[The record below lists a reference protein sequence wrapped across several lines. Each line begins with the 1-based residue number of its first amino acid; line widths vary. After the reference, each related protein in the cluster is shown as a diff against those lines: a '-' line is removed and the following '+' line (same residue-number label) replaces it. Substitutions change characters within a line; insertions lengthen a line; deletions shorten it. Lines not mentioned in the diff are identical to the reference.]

1 MPHIIVRSDP
11 REGPDTIVTLE
22 EAVLPDNLASRHYS
36 EQLVERLA
44 WAVSDA
50 DRAERDHHAASAPS
64 FTSEDAQAAVR
75 A

>member
-50 DRAERDHHAASAPS
+50 DRAERDHRAAGSSPFA
-64 FTSEDAQAAVR
+64 SEDAGIAVR

>member
-22 EAVLPDNLASRHYS
+22 ETVLPDNLASPHYS

-50 DRAERDHHAASAPS
+50 DRAERDRGAASSSRFA
-64 FTSEDAQAAVR
+64 SEDAGAAVR